1 MSPPDP
7 EDRGGREDER
17 RKRPEVRQRLVMMI
31 NSDNIVFRFS
41 ITSQERSLAGGQA
54 PRTPGGQG
62 AQTQV

>member
-17 RKRPEVRQRLVMMI
+17 RKRPEVRQRLVMI
-31 NSDNIVFRFS
+31 DSDNVVCRFS

-54 PRTPGGQG
+54 PRTPGGPG
-62 AQTQV
+62 VQTRV

>member
-17 RKRPEVRQRLVMMI
+17 RKRPEVRQRLVMI
-31 NSDNIVFRFS
+31 SSDNVVCRFS

-54 PRTPGGQG
+54 PRMPGGQG
-62 AQTQV
+62 VQTPV